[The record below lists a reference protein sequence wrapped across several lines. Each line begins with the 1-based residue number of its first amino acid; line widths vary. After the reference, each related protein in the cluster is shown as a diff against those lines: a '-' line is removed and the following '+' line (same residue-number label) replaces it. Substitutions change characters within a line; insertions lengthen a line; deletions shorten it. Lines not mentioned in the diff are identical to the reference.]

1 MKLNIIK
8 EIKTGGQKKV
18 YLAEY
23 EGKKVVYKIGKCNSK
38 NSLKRIVREVN
49 ILREIDSEFFPKN
62 YFFEYSESN
71 GTFEIIEEYIEGMTL
86 DKCCESYQ
94 NEKEIAE
101 LILDILEGMQLLWK
115 KEIVHR
121 DLKPENIIISK
132 DTKKPVIIDLGI
144 AKSLL
149 EESLTKTIMPM
160 GPCTIPYASPEQLL
174 NQKNI
179 ISPRSDFFSLGIIAI
194 ELYCKHNP
202 FDPTWVGNGLGI
214 RDNIIN
220 GIKKIDIKD
229 TEESKKFI
237 NIFLKSLEVQP
248 FNRYRKYTSFEEALK
263 KLLLEGE

>member
-1 MKLNIIK
+1 MGLNIIN

-23 EGKKVVYKIGKCNSK
+23 NGEKVVYKTGKFNSI

-49 ILREIDSEFFPKN
+49 ILKGIDSIFFPKN
-62 YFFEYSESN
+62 YFFEYDESN
-71 GTFEIIEEYIEGMTL
+71 GTFKIIEEYIEGMTL
-86 DKCCESYQ
+86 DKCSDNYR
-94 NEKEIAE
+94 NEKEIAK
-101 LILDILEGMQLLWK
+101 LILNVIEGMKLLWK

-132 DTKKPVIIDLGI
+132 KNRKPVIIDLGI

-149 EESLTKTIMPM
+149 EESLTKTIMPI

-202 FDPTWVGNGLGI
+202 FDPIWVGNGLGI

-220 GIKKIDIKD
+220 GIKRIDTKN
-229 TEESKKFI
+229 TKEGEKFI
-237 NIFLKSLEVQP
+237 SIFSKSLEVQP
-248 FNRYRKYTSFEEALK
+248 FNRYRKYTSFEDNLK
-263 KLLLEGE
+263 KFLLEGE